1 MNMLCVSL
9 PRSASTFT
17 VSLIKQ
23 NHNCY
28 IQSEAFKPVR
38 PKENAEYVKQYSD
51 HSITTFTKF
60 VSIVNVRQAAYI
72 FKPVDQMLRESHSF
86 AITPRADYVDHYLSL
101 LINVYYD
108 LFNPL
113 TDVKMSS
120 VYSSGAEK
128 RNKALSEFFNNKSID
143 LDIIDSL
150 MYSLSHNVN
159 VMTQLMNSVQL
170 FSYNQ
175 VIEQSSC
182 FLEYI
187 KCDSHTEAYR
197 FKQTPLEEKK
207 RLLSSNDYKALVN
220 TIQKHVHTWYKEDG
234 SVYEL
239 R

>member
-1 MNMLCVSL
+1 MLCVSL

-23 NHNCY
+23 NHDCY
-28 IQSEAFKPVR
+28 IQPEAFKPVR
-38 PKENAEYVKQYSD
+38 PKENIEYVKQYND
-51 HSITTFTKF
+51 DNVMTFTKF
-60 VSIVNVRQAAYI
+60 VSIVNVRQAAYF
-72 FKPVDQMLRESHSF
+72 FKPVNEMLRESHSF

-128 RNKALSEFFNNKSID
+128 RNKALSEFFDNKSID

-150 MYSLSHNVN
+150 MYSLSHNVS
-159 VMTQLMNSVQL
+159 VMTSLMNSVQL

-182 FLEYI
+182 FLEYV
-187 KCDSHTEAYR
+187 KCNPHKEAHK
-197 FKQTPLEEKK
+197 FKQTSLEEKK
-207 RLLSSNDYKALVN
+207 SLLSIHDYNVMVN

-234 SVYEL
+234 SIYEL
-239 R
+239 